1 MQRSIVSAL
10 FAVAALVVFQTSAA
24 VAESWPTKSI
34 TMVVPFPAGGS
45 TDGIG
50 RPIANMLAKKLG
62 QDVIVENRAGAAG
75 NIGAAT
81 VARAVPDGY
90 TLLLATTGPAAT
102 NKLLYKNLSFDSAT
116 DFSPIAMIGVIPQ
129 VVMVSPKLP
138 VSDLKQLVNLAKA
151 NPGKLN
157 VGNSGNGTMAHIA
170 ATSFTREAGIQAT
183 HVPYKGVANLI
194 SDILGGQIE
203 FGFPGFVPQLTQAKV
218 VAVTSSERL
227 KNLPNAPTLKESG
240 YDVVAGTWFGIL
252 GPAKMPTEIVE
263 RINKLVNEYID
274 SKEGQALLAAL
285 GMQAIRGTPADMK
298 AFMAAELAR
307 WEPVVRAGSMKLN

>member
-1 MQRSIVSAL
+1 M
-10 FAVAALVVFQTSAA
+10 
-24 VAESWPTKSI
+24 
-34 TMVVPFPAGGS
+34 
-45 TDGIG
+45 
-50 RPIANMLAKKLG
+50 
-62 QDVIVENRAGAAG
+62 
-75 NIGAAT
+75 
-81 VARAVPDGY
+81 PDGY

-274 SKEGQALLAAL
+274 LKEGQALLAAL